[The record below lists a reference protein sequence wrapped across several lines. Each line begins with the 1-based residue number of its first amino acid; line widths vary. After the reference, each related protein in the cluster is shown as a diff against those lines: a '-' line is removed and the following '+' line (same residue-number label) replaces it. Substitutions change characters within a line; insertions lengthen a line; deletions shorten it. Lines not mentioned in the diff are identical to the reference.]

1 MNYNLY
7 NNNNPK
13 IHKLYSGYMAPEYA
27 FEGIFSVKS
36 DVFSFGVLVLEI
48 LSGQRNRGSYCSE
61 SHPYLLGNVSI
72 AMHLFF
78 HLITGRSNKLFFFR
92 LGAYG
97 IKEKL

>member
-36 DVFSFGVLVLEI
+36 DVFSFGVLILEI
-48 LSGQRNRGSYCSE
+48 ISGQRNRIFLSE
-61 SHPYLLGNVSI
+61 PHLYLLGNVSS
-72 AMHLFF
+72 ATYL
-78 HLITGRSNKLFFFR
+78 
-92 LGAYG
+92 Y
-97 IKEKL
+97 